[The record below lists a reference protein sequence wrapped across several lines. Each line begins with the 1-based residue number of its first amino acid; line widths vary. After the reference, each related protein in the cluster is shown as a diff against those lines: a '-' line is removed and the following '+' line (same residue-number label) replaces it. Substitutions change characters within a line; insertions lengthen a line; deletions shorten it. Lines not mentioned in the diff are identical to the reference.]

1 MKMKPGNPSYFY
13 ALSVLTLVVICCS
26 SAVLGQNRDSNDKDT
41 PADAPYMHLAPAS
54 MSEANQEKLNRVLE
68 LNFDETTVEQ
78 ALREIADKA
87 GLRIQFSKDVTL
99 INWDAPVHL
108 QISNATVTGA
118 IYAVLHHVDKF
129 NVRLLVTR
137 YGQLI
142 LSHADDYDNWGDEME
157 SISIV
162 EVMEQ
167 YGSLSGIVIDDLTG
181 KPLYGASIIL
191 DNTAIGTSSDNEGE
205 FTIQRLPAGEQTLA
219 VRYMGYRS
227 RTVPVSII
235 PGETME
241 LNIVLEPDHL
251 EGDGVIIYTQAMGQA
266 RAIRQQLNSNTIVNV
281 VSETW
286 FRELPDANAAES
298 IGRLPGVSV
307 IRAAGEGQKVAIR
320 GMGPEYSSITIDGS
334 RVPGTDG
341 DRSVNLSMITPDMLA
356 GIEVY
361 KSIRPDMD
369 ADAIG
374 GSVNIRMGEAASE
387 TRLRVNLESG
397 YNNQISG
404 IGNYKGTIQGSG
416 RFLNERLGVM
426 AFGSAQQVDRSA
438 HVFGSS
444 YSILRDRRPDEP
456 HAPVQVRNLTITDV
470 QSARQRFGGGVS
482 LDWRLPGGRLFMNNV
497 YSRQNREEIRYQRR
511 YNLGN
516 NRQEWLPTRIH
527 RNIHTLNSTL
537 AGEHAFSG
545 WEMEWRLNR
554 SVSSYNM
561 PYNHRGWF
569 IEPGALDMAGADL
582 SGGPEI
588 IPSLALNRTER
599 AYLESLI
606 NQESEEQQENLSA
619 SLDIMVPVV
628 SGRHA
633 AGYLKFGGK
642 HYHNYRD
649 RLSTGYRVFNW
660 DTPQL
665 FNNPDST
672 FPWLVNESGRASM
685 MPFITDPDRRY
696 LILDGQYEMA
706 HMPSIRLIDQMWENY
721 SDMYRTLYAY
731 RFDDYEATER
741 LTAGYIMAEFT
752 IGTRL
757 MVLPGVRYEHEHS
770 EYFALVGS
778 FQNKSENIDET
789 QLQRQFRDSLSTRN
803 MGMWFP
809 MVHARYR
816 LTDWFDI
823 RVARTVSTS
832 RPAFIDVSPRFVID
846 YDGGVVNRS
855 NTQIK
860 PIRAVNYD
868 LFLTFNHN
876 RFGLVTIGGYYKE
889 VEDLIYTRNVTIV
902 FPEQMGLPENTRRFI
917 ITEPVNNENLTT
929 VHGLEVEWQ
938 SNLTWLPSPFN
949 GLVLNANYSRVF
961 SEAHYHSFEFR
972 RTSEGIVAVD
982 TFRIAPMVH
991 QPDHIANLSVGYDY
1005 RGFSSRVSMQY
1016 QGATLRSIGGR
1027 PETDLYTDDY
1037 LRFDASFRQRFFGGA
1052 FSVFANLHNITNRE
1066 DRSSQFTYDRP
1077 RSIEYY
1083 GASFDIGME
1092 FRF

>member
-1 MKMKPGNPSYFY
+1 M
-13 ALSVLTLVVICCS
+13 
-26 SAVLGQNRDSNDKDT
+26 GQNRDSNDKDT
-41 PADAPYMHLAPAS
+41 LADVPYMHLAPPS

-68 LNFDETTVEQ
+68 LDFNGTTVEQ
-78 ALREIADKA
+78 ALSQIADKA

-108 QISNATVTGA
+108 QIRNATVTGA

-167 YGSLSGIVIDDLTG
+167 YGSLTGTVIDDLTG
-181 KPLYGASIIL
+181 KPLYGATIIL
-191 DNTAIGTSSDNEGE
+191 DNTAIGTSSDNDGE

-281 VSETW
+281 VSETR

-341 DRSVNLSMITPDMLA
+341 DRSVNLSMLTPDMLA

-369 ADAIG
+369 ADVIG
-374 GSVNIRMGEAASE
+374 GLVNIRMGEASSK

-426 AFGSAQQVDRSA
+426 AFATAQQVDRSA
-438 HVFGSS
+438 HHFSSS
-444 YSILRDRRPDEP
+444 YSVLRDKRPDEP
-456 HAPVQVRNLTITDV
+456 HAPVKVNNLDITDV
-470 QSARQRFGGGVS
+470 QSTRQRLGGGVL
-482 LDWRLPGGRLFMNNV
+482 LDWRLAGGRLFMNNV
-497 YSRQNREEIRYQRR
+497 YSRQDREEVRYLRR
-511 YNLGN
+511 YSLGN
-516 NRQEWLPTRIH
+516 NRQEWLPGRI
-527 RNIHTLNSTL
+527 RRKIHTLNSTL
-537 AGEHAFSG
+537 AGEHTFSRL
-545 WEMEWRLNR
+545 EVEWRLNR
-554 SVSSYNM
+554 SVSSNNI
-561 PYNHRGWF
+561 PYHHRGWF
-569 IEPGALDMAGADL
+569 IEPGALNLTNADL

-606 NQESEEQQENLSA
+606 NLESEEQQNNLSA
-619 SLDIMVPVV
+619 SLDIKVPVV
-628 SGRHA
+628 LGRNV
-633 AGYLKFGGK
+633 AGYFKFGGK

-660 DTPQL
+660 DTPEL
-665 FNNPDST
+665 FNNPNST
-672 FPWLVNESGRASM
+672 FPWLVTDSGRASM
-685 MPFITDPDRRY
+685 IPFITDADRRY
-696 LILDGQYEMA
+696 FILDGQYEIA
-706 HMPSIRLIDQMWENY
+706 HMPSIRLVDQMWDNY
-721 SDMYRTLYAY
+721 SDMYRTLYVQ
-731 RFDDYEATER
+731 RFDDYEAKES
-741 LTAGYIMAEFT
+741 LSAGYIMAELT
-752 IGTRL
+752 IGPNL
-757 MVLPGVRYEHEHS
+757 MILPGIRYEHEHS
-770 EYFALVGS
+770 EYNAMVGS
-778 FQNKSENIDET
+778 FQDTPENIDEF
-789 QLQRQFRDSLSTRN
+789 QLQRQFRDSVSTRN

-809 MVHARYR
+809 MVHVRYR

-823 RVARTVSTS
+823 RAARTVSTS
-832 RPAFIDVSPRFVID
+832 RPAFIDVSPRFIID
-846 YDGGVVNRS
+846 YDGGIVNRS

-876 RFGLVTIGGYYKE
+876 RFGLFTIGGYYKE
-889 VEDLIYTRNVTIV
+889 VEDLIYTRNASIV
-902 FPEQMGLPENTRRFI
+902 YPDEMGLPQNTRRFN

-972 RTSEGIVAVD
+972 RTSEGIMAVD

-1016 QGATLRSIGGR
+1016 QGATLRIIGGR

-1037 LRFDASFRQRFFGGA
+1037 LRFDASIRQRFFGGA

-1077 RSIEYY
+1077 RRIEYY
-1083 GASFDIGME
+1083 GAAFDIGME